1 MGSSTERHPPGF
13 DPSQPGIRCLQQWI
27 RQQTPVQIELCGGGS
42 LQGRPAWVD
51 ADFLAL
57 HTEGGS
63 APVLVNRGAI
73 ALIRPQT

>member
-1 MGSSTERHPPGF
+1 
-13 DPSQPGIRCLQQWI
+13 
-27 RQQTPVQIELCGGGS
+27 
-42 LQGRPAWVD
+42 VD